1 MSKAALMETNEEGTG
16 IERVTAGPGRLMLF
30 LKETRAELRKVVT
43 PTRKEVQATTI
54 VVLVTVFL
62 FTSFLFVVDIIWIK
76 VLSAPYIQVLLIDP
90 REQAQKQQE
99 TAKW

>member
-62 FTSFLFVVDIIWIK
+62 FAAYFEVVDLVFGRGLDE
-76 VLSAPYIQVLLIDP
+76 VLKHLVSH
-90 REQAQKQQE
+90 
-99 TAKW
+99 